1 MAKFNKA
8 LGRWV
13 CPVEFRKRFLD
24 PKIGGDR
31 GETAVDDEIDVEH
44 DEVMKGLIKGW
55 TASWKVAVA
64 VNNVMFN
71 CTTHHSEEGG
81 HHQGKNVVKELR
93 VKVSYYYSMAYH
105 YYY

>member
-44 DEVMKGLIKGW
+44 DEVMKGLIKG
-55 TASWKVAVA
+55 
-64 VNNVMFN
+64 
-71 CTTHHSEEGG
+71 
-81 HHQGKNVVKELR
+81 
-93 VKVSYYYSMAYH
+93 
-105 YYY
+105 